1 VTPEHFI
8 AKWQD
13 ASLRENQAAHQQFLD
28 LCELLE
34 EPKPADADPDGTWYC
49 FERGARK
56 STGGRGW
63 ADVWK
68 RGHFAWE
75 YKSPG
80 KDLRAAFGQLQQ
92 YALALENPPLLVVAD
107 LERFCI
113 HTNWTNTVS
122 EVHEIALT
130 DLRDEKVRR
139 KLKHVFS
146 DPDKLRPDKT
156 RSQLTEEIAGEFAIL
171 ATNLRDRGHD
181 GQTVAHFVNRL
192 VFCMFAED
200 IGLLPGEM
208 FTRMLGAS
216 LSDPEG
222 FQANAQALFAAMK
235 DGGRVGFERV
245 DWFNGGLFDDDT
257 ALPLHKREIRAALNA
272 AQEDWSQIDP
282 SIFGTLFERGLDPD
296 KRSQLGAHYTDHHK
310 IMLIV
315 EPVVARPW
323 RDDWQRVR
331 GEIEGLLD
339 AAERSKQKQTRTKKR
354 DRAQAIYRDFLERL
368 RAFRVLDPACGSGNF
383 LYLAL
388 QALKDIEHRATL
400 DAEALGLQ
408 AELPGVGPHA
418 VKGVEHNTYAAEL
431 ARVTIWIGEIQWM
444 LRHNYNVSRRP
455 ILKPLDTIE
464 CRDAVLNPDGGEP
477 AWPEADVVIGN
488 PPFLG
493 GRKMEPT
500 LGETYVANLRA
511 VYRDRV
517 PRGADYVCYWFAEA
531 WSLIEAGSLK
541 RAGLVATNSITGGAN
556 REVLRPM
563 TESRRV
569 FEAWRDEPWTIEG
582 AAVRVSIVCF
592 ARATSKTAILDG
604 NEVPSLTPD
613 LRPKKANSD
622 SSLVDAQRLP
632 ENTNL
637 AFQGVVPR
645 SKINSRDA
653 RELGLPHASFVV
665 DGNTAR
671 AMLNSPGNPNMRP
684 NSDVVVPYLIGDDI
698 TSRPNDRF
706 IVDFTNIPLKQAKLY
721 DDPFAYI
728 QSIYEHRSYMRQEKA
743 LTYWWQFWNTRPEMR
758 NALAPLNRFIAT
770 PRVAKHRIFVW
781 QQHPTVADNAVVA
794 IAKDDDV
801 TFGILHS
808 RFHERWALRMGTW
821 LGKGN
826 DPRYTPTTTFET
838 FPFPPGLTPPELPV
852 DEAANPLARAIGEA
866 ARRLNELRENWLNPP
881 DLVRREP
888 EVVPGYPD
896 RLVPVSD
903 KAAKELKKRTLTKL
917 YNDRPQWLADAHAD
931 LDAAVAAAYG
941 WPHDIPDEDALTRLI
956 TLNGERSQQLLATAR
971 GRR

>member
-1 VTPEHFI
+1 MTPEHFI

-34 EPKPADADPDGTWYC
+34 EPKPADADPGGTWYC

-107 LERFCI
+107 LERFRI

-216 LSDPEG
+216 LTDPEG

-323 RDDWQRVR
+323 RADWQRVR

-339 AAERSKQKQTRTKKR
+339 AAERSKQKQTRTRKR
-354 DRAQAIYRDFLERL
+354 DRAQALYRDFLERL

-464 CRDAVLNPDGGEP
+464 CRDAVLNPDGSEP

-493 GRKMEPT
+493 GKRLRDY
-500 LGETYVANLRA
+500 LGDGYVEGLFRR
-511 VYRDRV
+511 YRDRV
-517 PRGADYVCYWFAEA
+517 PAEADLVTYWFAKA
-531 WSLIEAGSLK
+531 WDLVAADTLR
-541 RAGLVATNSITGGAN
+541 RAGLVATNSIRGGAN
-556 REVLRPM
+556 RRVLQPI
-563 TESRRV
+563 TGAGAIY
-569 FEAWRDEPWTIEG
+569 EAWDDEPWVVEG
-582 AAVRVSIVCF
+582 AAVRVAIVCF
-592 ARATSKTAILDG
+592 AASDEHHTPHLDG
-604 NEVPSLTPD
+604 AP
-613 LRPKKANSD
+613 
-622 SSLVDAQRLP
+622 VDAIHADLSAGAVDVTQAARLP
-632 ENTNL
+632 ENANT
-637 AFQGVVPR
+637 AFMGDTKGGPFDISGDQ
-645 SKINSRDA
+645 A
-653 RELGLPHASFVV
+653 REWLEAP
-665 DGNTAR
+665 T
-671 AMLNSPGNPNMRP
+671 NPNGRP
-684 NSDVVVPYLIGDDI
+684 NSDVLRPWVNGRDVSDRKKDHWIIDFGCDMGEREASLYERPYTYAQHNVLPQRRANQRSVYRQRWWIHV
-698 TSRPNDRF
+698 RPR
-706 IVDFTNIPLKQAKLY
+706 Y
-721 DDPFAYI
+721 D
-728 QSIYEHRSYMRQEKA
+728 
-743 LTYWWQFWNTRPEMR
+743 MR
-758 NALAPLNRFIAT
+758 NALSYLSRVMVT
-770 PRVAKHRIFVW
+770 PEVSKHRIFTW
-781 QQHPTVADNAVVA
+781 IDTVTLPDHKLQV
-794 IAKDDDV
+794 IAKDDDI

-808 RFHERWALRMGTW
+808 HFHKNWSLAVGGRHGV
-821 LGKGN
+821 GN
-826 DPRYTPTTTFET
+826 DSRYTISGSFET
-838 FPFPPGLTPPELPV
+838 FPFPRGLTPPDLPV

-866 ARRLNELRENWLNPP
+866 ARRLNELREYWLNPP
-881 DLVRREP
+881 ELVRREP

-941 WPHDIPDEDALTRLI
+941 WPHDIPDEDALTRLM
-956 TLNGERSQQLLATAR
+956 TLNRERAR
-971 GRR
+971 ST

>member
-1 VTPEHFI
+1 MTPEHFI

-56 STGGRGW
+56 SSGGRGW

-92 YALALENPPLLVVAD
+92 YALALENPPLLVVSD

-130 DLRDEKVRR
+130 DLRDAKVRR

-216 LSDPEG
+216 LTDPEG
-222 FQANAQALFAAMK
+222 FQANAEALFAAMK

-257 ALPLHKREIRAALNA
+257 ALPLRKREIEAALRAAK
-272 AQEDWSQIDP
+272 QDWSQIDP
-282 SIFGTLFERGLDPD
+282 TIFGTLFERGLDPD

-354 DRAQAIYRDFLERL
+354 DRAQALYSDFLERL

-418 VKGVEHNTYAAEL
+418 VKGVEHNLYAAEL

-464 CRDAVLNPDGGEP
+464 CRDAVLNPDGSEP
-477 AWPEADVVIGN
+477 TWPEADVVIGN

-493 GRKMEPT
+493 GKRLRDY
-500 LGETYVANLRA
+500 LGDAYVEGLFRR
-511 VYRDRV
+511 YRDRV
-517 PRGADYVCYWFAEA
+517 PAEADLVTYWFAKA
-531 WSLIEAGSLK
+531 WDLVAAGTLR
-541 RAGLVATNSITGGAN
+541 RAGLVATNSIRGGAN
-556 REVLRPM
+556 RRVLQPIAGAGAIY
-563 TESRRV
+563 
-569 FEAWRDEPWTIEG
+569 EAWDDEPWVVEG
-582 AAVRVSIVCF
+582 AAVRVAIVCF
-592 ARATSKTAILDG
+592 AARDERHTPHLDG
-604 NEVPSLTPD
+604 AP
-613 LRPKKANSD
+613 
-622 SSLVDAQRLP
+622 VDAIHADLSAGAVDVTQAARLP
-632 ENTNL
+632 ENANT
-637 AFQGVVPR
+637 AFMGDTKGGPFDISGDQ
-645 SKINSRDA
+645 A
-653 RELGLPHASFVV
+653 REWLEAP
-665 DGNTAR
+665 T
-671 AMLNSPGNPNMRP
+671 NPNGRP
-684 NSDVVVPYLIGDDI
+684 NSDVVRPWMNGRDVADRPGDKW
-698 TSRPNDRF
+698 
-706 IVDFTNIPLKQAKLY
+706 IVDFGTTMSEREASLY
-721 DDPFAYI
+721 EAPFAYI
-728 QSIYEHRSYMRQEKA
+728 QKHVLPVRQQNKRKA
-743 LTYWWQFWNTRPEMR
+743 YRDYWWRHVEPRPGLR
-758 NALAPLNRFIAT
+758 RSLQHLSRYIAT
-770 PRVAKHRIFVW
+770 PEVSKHRFFVW
-781 QQHPTVADNAVVA
+781 IDSSVLPDHKLQVIAQDN
-794 IAKDDDV
+794 DV
-801 TFGILHS
+801 TFGILES
-808 RFHERWALRMGTW
+808 RFHKRWALG
-821 LGKGN
+821 LGSWHGVGN
-826 DPRYTPTTTFET
+826 DSRYTIGTTFET
-838 FPFPPGLTPPELPV
+838 FPFPPGLTPPDLPV

-866 ARRLNELRENWLNPP
+866 ARRLNQLRENWLNPP

-941 WPHDIPDEDALTRLI
+941 WPHDIPDEDALTRLM
-956 TLNGERSQQLLATAR
+956 TLNRERAAPQVKRNA
-971 GRR
+971 